1 MFNNK
6 NKGFT
11 LVEILA
17 VIVILSILTA
27 TILMAIN
34 GYMKKGKD
42 EYNEKLDSQAV
53 LSSKDYFVDHPNDLA
68 SKGYITFKELASK
81 GYFSKDFIDANGNS
95 CMNDS
100 YVVAK
105 RVDKDKPLSAKNVR
119 YVACIKCDNNGYSNI
134 KGNGECN
141 IDNDEPSPKPNDE
154 TYTLTV
160 NVINGTVEG
169 QSKTVVKN
177 IESGATATVKS
188 IKKTDDNYADIPSVS
203 CKPGFSS
210 EYDKGNLKIKN
221 ITSDTTCNV
230 SFEKKPD
237 SGEVLVFL
245 KLNKDSESANVG
257 VSSAG
262 ITLKKGDSKEF
273 DVNVP
278 PPQDRYVKTSDF
290 VCDNKNVNVTVDNYN
305 FEKKN
310 TYTDRFDRFTLK
322 NNGATGT
329 VTCTATYKAR
339 WIGVD
344 YKTYNIGDTI
354 TYGDKTWTVV
364 KNEANSV
371 KLALNSVAA
380 GSSNKKYSDAA
391 SWLTNDW
398 INNNQANTL
407 QQVLKIDRDNDGL
420 NTLDTGTDVNTDS
433 GYSTGLSSYNY
444 YVASNKF
451 YNATARTVKK
461 YVKKAYVNNSY
472 VKNGSMTSTTY
483 NGGTA
488 TASTISVGIKNIS
501 GNISIGSD
509 GKLVFKNA
517 GEPTT
522 TTKSGHFTDRYMY
535 FELLKSISKKSECS
549 ECECDSRSGSTT
561 TTTSSNQAKMCY
573 VRYKNY
579 YTATVLSNGSVSYVA
594 TNLNDGYGYFKTGNK
609 ALLDT
614 YKATFKLCG
623 GSSHGKTL
631 TLQYNNSNYYTWRSP
646 SGEDYDSKYG
656 GESNFRIASSDST
669 YCPLKG
675 EGTYD
680 GCTPEKPGVP
690 HHRAYNL
697 STANSCKSSIKE
709 YHLTDLEKSIYYR
722 PYIDVRK
729 R

>member
-11 LVEILA
+11 LVEVLA

-53 LSSKDYFVDHPNDLA
+53 LSSKDYFVDYPNDL

-95 CMNDS
+95 CMNYS

-105 RVDKDKPLSAKNVR
+105 RVDVTKPLSAKNVR

-134 KGNGECN
+134 KDKNECN
-141 IDNDEPSPKPNDE
+141 VDNDTPSPKPSDE
-154 TYTLTV
+154 TYKLTV
-160 NVINGTVEG
+160 NVIGGTIGGLKTKTYPDIKVGKSYTTDDVLKNDIGYDTTPNISHGCKIINDKQVKVENM
-169 QSKTVVKN
+169 SSDLTCTVTYTKKSEAGKGTITLLLNQLDAFNNPYATSYVTIDGDASQN
-177 IESGATATVKS
+177 NVSQGATAVFSVK
-188 IKKTDDNYADIPSVS
+188 
-203 CKPGFSS
+203 
-210 EYDKGNLKIKN
+210 
-221 ITSDTTCNV
+221 
-230 SFEKKPD
+230 
-237 SGEVLVFL
+237 
-245 KLNKDSESANVG
+245 
-257 VSSAG
+257 
-262 ITLKKGDSKEF
+262 
-273 DVNVP
+273 VNA
-278 PPQDRYVKTSDF
+278 PQDRYELQSVKCPSSVESQPSKISEINRGHVSRTDVIKVKNIGITSG
-290 VCDNKNVNVTVDNYN
+290 
-305 FEKKN
+305 
-310 TYTDRFDRFTLK
+310 
-322 NNGATGT
+322 GA
-329 VTCTATYKAR
+329 TCTATYKAR

-344 YKTYNIGDTI
+344 YKTYNIGDTV

-364 KNEANSV
+364 KNEENSV
-371 KLALNSVAA
+371 KLVLNSVAA

-407 QQVLKIDRDNDGL
+407 QQVLRIDRDNDGL

-433 GYSTGLSSYNY
+433 GYSAGLSSYNY

-461 YVKKAYVNNSY
+461 LVKKAYVNNSY
-472 VKNGSMTSTTY
+472 VKNGSMTSTVY

-501 GNISIGSD
+501 GNISIGND

-517 GEPTT
+517 GSPTT
-522 TTKSGHFTDRYMY
+522 TTKSGHFTDRYMH
-535 FELLKSISKKSECS
+535 FSLLKSISKKSECP
-549 ECECDSRSGSTT
+549 ECECDSSSGSTT
-561 TTTSSNQAKMCY
+561 TTTSSKQAKMCY

-579 YTATVLSNGSVSYVA
+579 FTATVLSNGSVSYVA
-594 TNLNDGYGYFKTGNK
+594 TNLSNGYGYFNTGNK

-623 GSSHGKTL
+623 GSNHGKNLILKYKNSSEYTWISP
-631 TLQYNNSNYYTWRSP
+631 TSGSYDSNY
-646 SGEDYDSKYG
+646 DDD
-656 GESNFRIASSDST
+656 FRIASSDST

-675 EGTYD
+675 EGSYS

-690 HHRAYNL
+690 HHRVYDL
-697 STANSCKSSIKE
+697 STASSCKASIKE
-709 YHLTDLEKSIYYR
+709 YHLTDLEKNIYYR